1 MSEINAGHLPTD
13 APSILTLAARSLFD
27 VFAHASEGMLLVDRT
42 GSVVWIND
50 QYRRYLPALG
60 FASEVDFVGQ
70 PVSSVVQ
77 NTQMLQV
84 METGK
89 PILIDLLTNK
99 AGTFVVSRFPLRND
113 DGQVIGALGV
123 VLFDQPQSNLQPF
136 LAKFT
141 LMQRELDEARDALAV
156 QRRTGAG
163 LRQAR
168 HSFASFIGA
177 SAVVTDL
184 KRQARRAAQSGSPVL
199 LLGETGTGKELLA
212 HAIHAS
218 SPRAKGPLVSV
229 NIAAVPETLLEAE
242 FFGVAPGAYTGA
254 ERKGREGKFLLADGG
269 SLFLDEIG
277 DMPLGLQAKLLRAL
291 QEGEIEPLGSNR
303 LLPFDARIIAAT
315 SRDLAQLVRDGLFRA
330 DLYYRLNVL
339 PLRVPALRERSSDIP
354 ALLEVLSEELSL
366 RSDLPHPEFSAQA
379 VALLSAQHWR
389 GNVRELRNVIE
400 QLLLRSDTGVIGAPE
415 VEGVLRDSG
424 EHLIAPPSAI
434 HLAPVGLS
442 PMTQNPGLLQP
453 LAQQVQALERQAVAA
468 ALQQTKGNKVAAA
481 KLLGLSRAKLYQRL
495 PDGA

>member
-42 GSVVWIND
+42 GCVVWIND

-84 METGK
+84 MESGK

-354 ALLEVLSEELSL
+354 ALLEVLSEELAL

-400 QLLLRSDTGVIGAPE
+400 QLLLRSDTGVIGATE

-424 EHLIAPPSAI
+424 EHLIAAPSAI
-434 HLAPVGLS
+434 HLAPVGLASIAQS
-442 PMTQNPGLLQP
+442 PDLLQP

-495 PDGA
+495 PDGV